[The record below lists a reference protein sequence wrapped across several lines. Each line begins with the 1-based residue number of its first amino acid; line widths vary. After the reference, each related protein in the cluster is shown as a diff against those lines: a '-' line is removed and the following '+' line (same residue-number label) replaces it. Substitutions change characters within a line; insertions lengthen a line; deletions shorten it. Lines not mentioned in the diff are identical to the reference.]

1 MTIRQAIDS
10 ASRQLIHLES
20 STLVITRLLERVLNR
35 PTTFLWAHPDFK
47 LSQEQ
52 ISEFQALVSRAA
64 ADEPLDYIV
73 GEAEFY
79 GHTFYVTRDTLI
91 PRPETEAMVEQAIR
105 FIEQPG
111 GGEVRGCEGARVR
124 KPGRRSANHESR
136 TPIIVDVGTGSGCI
150 AISIGLAVPKA
161 QVYAID
167 ISEAALDVARSN
179 SHRLGASNVT
189 FLHGCLLEPLQSIG
203 GPDSVDAIMANLP
216 YISDTEFDNLPR
228 TVRDFEPEMALRSN
242 SPDPDALNKKL
253 LVQAKEWLRPSGLL
267 LYETTN
273 GKIVA
278 NRA

>member
-1 MTIRQAIDS
+1 MTIRQTIDS

-20 STLVITRLLERVLNR
+20 STLLITRLLEHVLNK
-35 PTTFLWAHPDFK
+35 PTTFLWGHPEFK
-47 LSQEQ
+47 LTAAQD
-52 ISEFQALVSRAA
+52 SEFNSLISRAA
-64 ADEPLDYIV
+64 ADEPLGYIV

-79 GHTFYVTRDTLI
+79 GHTFLVTRDTLI

-136 TPIIVDVGTGSGCI
+136 TPLIVDVGTGSGCI
-150 AISIGLAVPKA
+150 AISIGLALPKA

-179 SHRLGASNVT
+179 AHRLGASNVT
-189 FLHGCLLEPLQSIG
+189 FVHGCLLEPLQSIV
-203 GPDSVDAIMANLP
+203 GPDSVDTIVANLP
-216 YISDTEFDNLPR
+216 YISDTEFENLPR
-228 TVRDFEPEMALRSN
+228 TVRDFEPEIALRSN

-253 LVQAKEWLRPSGLL
+253 LVQAQAWLPPSGLL

-278 NRA
+278 SRA